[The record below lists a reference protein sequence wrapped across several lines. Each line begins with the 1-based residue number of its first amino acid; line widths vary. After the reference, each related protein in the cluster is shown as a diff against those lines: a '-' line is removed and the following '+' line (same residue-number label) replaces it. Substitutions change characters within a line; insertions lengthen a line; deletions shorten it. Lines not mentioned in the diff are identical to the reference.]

1 MNQLNDKLAGHDIL
15 EQEEVMIFTA
25 GLEHLEVAVNVFE
38 SDEAFRSML
47 SLEALDGSELN
58 LSDEGAILSKKAAQL
73 LGVSKG
79 DTVTLT

>member
-1 MNQLNDKLAGHDIL
+1 
-15 EQEEVMIFTA
+15 
-25 GLEHLEVAVNVFE
+25 
-38 SDEAFRSML
+38 ML

-79 DTVTLT
+79 DTVTLTNREMNLNVQI